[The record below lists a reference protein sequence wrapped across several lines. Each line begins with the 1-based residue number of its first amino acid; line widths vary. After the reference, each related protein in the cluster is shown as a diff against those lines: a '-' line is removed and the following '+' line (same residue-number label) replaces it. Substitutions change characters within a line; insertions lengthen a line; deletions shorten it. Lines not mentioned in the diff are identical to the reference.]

1 MATILNDFSE
11 TALIE
16 AIEANLFE
24 LLPVFCGCLPNAVY
38 QNEPDAAWFVT
49 DIPFALFNGVIHAR
63 LAPDGL
69 DARIRELV
77 TPFESGKKP
86 MVWWTGPSTRP
97 DDLGDHLQACGLL
110 HLDDAPGMAIDLD
123 ALQDL
128 PTNPAVT
135 VERAVSLD
143 DLTQWGGPF
152 AANFEVPKKFIPQL
166 CKSVATLGFD
176 EDKALH
182 SYLGMLDGDV
192 VGTCTLYLGA
202 GVAGIYNVGTLPKAR
217 RQGVATALTLTALR
231 AARDRGYRIGIL
243 HASEMGYGAYRRIGF
258 REFCTV
264 SHYLYLPNRAQR
276 AFLKLYLWAE
286 RLIKSARQGRRSG

>member
-11 TALIE
+11 AALIE

-24 LLPVFCGCLPNAVY
+24 LMPVFCGCLPNAVY
-38 QNEPDAAWFVT
+38 RDEPDAAWYMT
-49 DIPFALFNGVIHAR
+49 DIPFALFNGVIRAR

-123 ALQDL
+123 ALNEDI
-128 PTNPAVT
+128 PANPAVT
-135 VERAVSLD
+135 VKRAVSLD
-143 DLTQWGGPF
+143 DLKQWGDPF
-152 AANFEVPKKFIPQL
+152 AASFEVPKKFIPQL
-166 CKSVATLGFD
+166 CESVATLGFD

-182 SYLGMLDGDV
+182 SYLGMLNGDV

-202 GVAGIYNVGTLPKAR
+202 GVAGIYNVSTLPKAR

-243 HASEMGYGAYRRIGF
+243 HASEMGHGAYRRIGF
-258 REFCTV
+258 RDYCTV

-286 RLIKSARQGRRSG
+286 RLIKTVGQGRH